1 MRRGHDI
8 HDCRHYLYTLGLSPS
23 LLVTLPSIHERSSD
37 NALVTKWNRLFVHL
51 RKKHK
56 LKKMILKQRWMMFT
70 MQKYFFIREFLFSF
84 SNAYTCPS
92 ATKKN
97 CGALPRTEPPWK
109 ARGCL
114 VGGRCN
120 AFCAR
125 ALKVCTICFRW
136 FWFTILSRWIGHSF
150 ISFMK

>member
-1 MRRGHDI
+1 MRRDHDI

-23 LLVTLPSIHERSSD
+23 LLVTLPSIHERSSH

-70 MQKYFFIREFLFSF
+70 MQKYFFIRGFLFSF

-97 CGALPRTEPPWK
+97 CVPFR
-109 ARGCL
+109 ARNPLEKRGVVSL
-114 VGGRCN
+114 EGDVTL
-120 AFCAR
+120 FAR
-125 ALKVCTICFRW
+125 ARKVCTICFRW